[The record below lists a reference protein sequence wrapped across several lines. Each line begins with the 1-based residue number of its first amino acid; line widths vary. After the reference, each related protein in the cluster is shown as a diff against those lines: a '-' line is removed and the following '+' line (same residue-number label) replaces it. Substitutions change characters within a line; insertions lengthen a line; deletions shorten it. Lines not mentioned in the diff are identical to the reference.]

1 MRITSL
7 IVSRYRRRSLARLTQ
22 AYLELAKRVDEAIQF
37 MNACGLNS
45 ETAIMRETEF
55 YVSHE
60 ALLLDY
66 EEALTRRD
74 STTGLWCAYSPCA
87 LCSSAGPALTV
98 TSARLDFR
106 FLSLWPPG
114 SRFSAHAYAW
124 EQAGGR

>member
-1 MRITSL
+1 M
-7 IVSRYRRRSLARLTQ
+7 Q

-45 ETAIMRETEF
+45 ETPIMRETEF

-74 STTGLWCAYSPCA
+74 STTGLWCAHI
-87 LCSSAGPALTV
+87 LLLIMSSAGSALAV
-98 TSARLDFR
+98 ASIILD
-106 FLSLWPPG
+106 LPV
-114 SRFSAHAYAW
+114 AN
-124 EQAGGR
+124 